1 MLLVVGPRGAFRRHS
16 PYFAEP
22 SYNFCMPEEVGQV
35 IENEEERDPQ
45 AEAARLAALA
55 QIRQYPDPVLRME
68 AREVETFDDDLLRLV
83 ERMKRLM
90 KDAYGVGLAG
100 NQVGILR
107 RLFVFQKE
115 EDEVLAL
122 VNPRIVERADESD
135 VEEEGCLSIQG
146 VRVPVE
152 RSVAITVEGN
162 DEKGHEVRLELEGM
176 TARVAQHEIDHLDGT
191 LILDR
196 TDDDSR
202 RQALGILRPQP
213 VLQ

>member
-1 MLLVVGPRGAFRRHS
+1 
-16 PYFAEP
+16 
-22 SYNFCMPEEVGQV
+22 MPEEVGQV
-35 IENEEERDPQ
+35 IEDEEERDPQ

-68 AREVETFDDDLLRLV
+68 ARAVETFDDDLLRLV
-83 ERMKRLM
+83 DRMKRLM
-90 KDAYGVGLAG
+90 HDAYGVGLAG

-107 RLFVFQKE
+107 RLFVFQKD

-162 DEKGHEVRLELEGM
+162 DETGDDVRLELEGM

-196 TDDDSR
+196 TDGDSR